1 MCIRDRGLL
10 VAGLFAVILV
20 LAGMAAF
27 LITQRGG
34 EATQTAIAAL
44 AQTRVAQGVAT
55 DAEATLRAVFTGTAA
70 AVGTRNAIAAEIER
84 EQATRRA
91 ALTQTAAV
99 VASRLAATEVEGT
112 RRAVIAAA
120 NLPTKTHTPTFTSTP
135 TFTPTPTHTPTF
147 TLTFTPTPTATP
159 THTLTFTPT
168 PTATP
173 THTPTFTPTVTPTPT
188 ATYTPSITPTA
199 TPGLETVV
207 AATVAVFLQ
216 QTQQALNVE
225 RTISARLSIAQ
236 TADAGTQAAQVAALQ
251 QTIEVQQAA
260 RTQVAL
266 LATQAARSRPTATL
280 PRFDPAGTATAARL
294 NALAATRAA
303 FMLTPTATVVT
314 RCPGFLPSRLVIGER
329 GRISPGTPNR
339 LRAAPNTQSRQLSTI
354 PEGEI
359 VDILNGP
366 VCTQTASGEGIAWW
380 EVRWRSRFT
389 GNVLTGW
396 TAEGLG
402 GEYWID
408 PLP

>member
-1 MCIRDRGLL
+1 
-10 VAGLFAVILV
+10 
-20 LAGMAAF
+20 MAAF
-27 LITQRGG
+27 IITQRGG

-84 EQATRRA
+84 EQGTLRA
-91 ALTQTAAV
+91 ALTQTADAEV
-99 VASRLAATEVEGT
+99 SPLAATDVEGT
-112 RRAVIAAA
+112 RRALIAAA

-135 TFTPTPTHTPTF
+135 TSTY
-147 TLTFTPTPTATP
+147 TPTATP
-159 THTLTFTPT
+159 THTPTFTPT

-173 THTPTFTPTVTPTPT
+173 THTPTFTPTPTATPTHTPTFTPTLTPTAT

-251 QTIEVQQAA
+251 QTIDAQQAA
-260 RTQVAL
+260 RTQIAL
-266 LATQAARSRPTATL
+266 LATQAAQSRPTATFP
-280 PRFDPAGTATAARL
+280 PRFDLAGTATAAHL

-303 FMLTPTATVVT
+303 FMQTPTATVVT

-339 LRAAPNTQSRQLSTI
+339 LRAAPNTQGRQLSTI

-359 VDILNGP
+359 VEILNGP

-402 GEYWID
+402 REYWID